1 MSAAMAK
8 GNDKVHASAS
18 VDNNHKQGRSR
29 RNDYTKEHAAVV
41 RNENAN
47 SVMQSGF
54 QICASGLPGSR
65 GPPGNCK
72 VKMLKNFSLLV
83 IKKHILLKKW
93 LTMFFHLKNFSEF
106 NSVSKILC
114 LYKTNMHR

>member
-8 GNDKVHASAS
+8 GDDKVHASTS

-41 RNENAN
+41 QNENAN

-54 QICASGLPGSR
+54 QICASGLPGPR

-93 LTMFFHLKNFSEF
+93 LDNFSF
-106 NSVSKILC
+106 S
-114 LYKTNMHR
+114 